1 MPNKKGGKKF
11 KKGKKI
17 TQHNNKLILKDPK
30 EDQEYAQIKQV
41 LGNGRYKMFC
51 FDGKDRM
58 GIAAGNIRKKTRI
71 ILNDIVLTAKWEFQT
86 NDDKCSIVHKY
97 EEDEVQ
103 KLKTQ
108 GEFPENIKLEEDN
121 PFLDDSENFFSYDNP
136 SDDEGDKKE
145 KDKESDSSSDEEDF
159 FVDVNEI

>member
-11 KKGKKI
+11 KRGKKM
-17 TQHNNKLILKDPK
+17 TQHYNKLILKDPK

-51 FDGKDRM
+51 FDGKERM
-58 GIAAGNIRKKTRI
+58 GISAGNIRRKTRI

-97 EEDEVQ
+97 EEDDVQ
-103 KLKTQ
+103 KLIKQ
-108 GEFPENIKLEEDN
+108 DEFPKNINLNGDN
-121 PFLDDSENFFSYDNP
+121 SFSDDVQFSFDMP
-136 SDDEGDKKE
+136 SDDEEE
-145 KDKESDSSSDEEDF
+145 KNEEKSSSESEEEEDF
-159 FVDVNEI
+159 FVDVNDI